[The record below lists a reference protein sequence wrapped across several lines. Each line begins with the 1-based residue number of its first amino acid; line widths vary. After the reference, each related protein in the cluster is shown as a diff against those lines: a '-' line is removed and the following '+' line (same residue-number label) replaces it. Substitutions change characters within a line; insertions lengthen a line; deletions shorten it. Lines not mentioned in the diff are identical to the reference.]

1 MSEKEL
7 AELLNIGAKSA
18 QTLVAA
24 GVATVVELKERGAVD
39 AYLAIKREG
48 IPVSLNMLYAM
59 HGAINNVHWNKLDK
73 DEREN
78 LIMELDARMEEEG
91 L

>member
-7 AELLNIGAKSA
+7 AELLNLGPKSA
-18 QTLVAA
+18 KMLVAA
-24 GVATVVELKERGAVD
+24 GITSVAELEDHGAVD

-48 IPVSLNMLYAM
+48 IPVSINMLYAI
-59 HGAINNVHWNKLDK
+59 HGALTNVPWNKLD
-73 DEREN
+73 REQRED